1 MTTGSGDFTMPIDI
15 AQLLS
20 LPAAEKLR
28 IIELLQESLDFADE
42 AVVLPQ
48 WIETE
53 ASRRRDEMRM
63 NPAAA
68 VTHEEMWR
76 RIDRRHG

>member
-1 MTTGSGDFTMPIDI
+1 MPIDI

-28 IIELLQESLDFADE
+28 IIELLQESLDSADE
-42 AVVLPQ
+42 AVALPQ

-68 VTHEEMWR
+68 VTREEMWR
-76 RIDRRHG
+76 RIDGRHE